1 MRTIRQNLVECIE
14 LLRSEKVRDH
24 LKAIHLLYL
33 DLSSIADLDQTP
45 THILSYYQS
54 YLICMHQS
62 ASRVGNWEKVKGFF
76 KGFYLR
82 RKLLKM
88 IDSCKEKSFGEGD
101 QYIIQIL
108 SLVRKA
114 I

>member
-1 MRTIRQNLVECIE
+1 MKTIRQNLVECID

-45 THILSYYQS
+45 VHILGQYQA
-54 YLICMHQS
+54 YLLCMHQS
-62 ASRVGNWEKVKGFF
+62 ASKVGKWEKIKGFF
-76 KGFYLR
+76 AAFFI
-82 RKLLKM
+82 RKRM
-88 IDSCKEKSFGEGD
+88 IRMIESCNSKSFGEGD
-101 QYIIQIL
+101 PYIIQIL

>member
-1 MRTIRQNLVECIE
+1 MRTIRKNLVECIE

-24 LKAIHLLYL
+24 LKAVHLLYL

-62 ASRVGNWEKVKGFF
+62 ASKVGRWEKIKGLF
-76 KGFYLR
+76 KGMLLR
-82 RKLLKM
+82 KKIIKM
-88 IDSCKEKSFGEGD
+88 IDSCIDKTFGEGD
-101 QYIIQIL
+101 AYISQIL
-108 SLVRKA
+108 FLIREAV
-114 I
+114 

>member
-1 MRTIRQNLVECIE
+1 MKTIRQNLVECIE

-45 THILSYYQS
+45 TEILSYYQS
-54 YLICMHQS
+54 YLICMHQNV
-62 ASRVGNWEKVKGFF
+62 RKVGKLAKIKGFF
-76 KGFYLR
+76 KGMFLR

-101 QYIIQIL
+101 PYIIQIL